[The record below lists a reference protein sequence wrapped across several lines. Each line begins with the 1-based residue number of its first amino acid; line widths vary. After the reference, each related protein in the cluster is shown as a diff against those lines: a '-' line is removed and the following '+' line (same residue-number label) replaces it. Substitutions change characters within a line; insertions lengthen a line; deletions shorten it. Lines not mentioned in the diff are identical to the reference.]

1 MCSLDL
7 TFQWL
12 ERRQIGR
19 VLLRFFA
26 ILFAILM
33 ACLDLPLAFGDDTD
47 FTLKF
52 VARPLQVANPEHA
65 TTLTGH
71 AFLIIGVKTNQG
83 IKEEVFGFYPVSGSV
98 KGMIKG
104 PGMLKA
110 EERCGPNDDCGPSH
124 RAELLRRL
132 SEVRQSV
139 TVPLSSEERTAVYAE
154 IKRWDSQSTIG
165 PDGRQLVP
173 GSDAE
178 YRLFDHNCMDF
189 IAAVASRLGYPTPNR
204 SNLQTPA
211 EFLAAFAPMV
221 EQERRLRQTRREAL
235 ANQQRAAEA
244 EARAHSAQEAA
255 RAAEERAQAAERRAQ
270 EAEQARAAREATTI
284 PAGWVACTCP
294 HLHSASGKWV
304 NGILYHPQSITCP
317 H

>member
-1 MCSLDL
+1 MHMCSFGPC
-7 TFQWL
+7 FQWFTG
-12 ERRQIGR
+12 RQRG
-19 VLLRFFA
+19 VLLGFS
-26 ILFAILM
+26 AILM
-33 ACLDLPLAFGDDTD
+33 AGLDFPLAFGDDTD

-52 VARPLQVANPEHA
+52 VARPSVVATPEHA

-71 AFLIIGVKTNQG
+71 AFLIIGLRTNEG
-83 IKEEVFGFYPVSGSV
+83 VREEVFGFYPVSGSV

-139 TVPLSSEERTAVYAE
+139 TVPLSMEERTAVYDE

-178 YRLFDHNCMDF
+178 YRLVDHNCMDF

-204 SNLQTPA
+204 SNLQTPT

-221 EQERRLRQTRREAL
+221 EQEQRLRQTRRESL

-244 EARAHSAQEAA
+244 EARA
-255 RAAEERAQAAERRAQ
+255 RAAEERTRAAERRAQ
-270 EAEQARAAREATTI
+270 EAEQAAREAATI

-294 HLHSASGKWV
+294 HIHSALGRWV
-304 NGILYHPQSITCP
+304 NGILYHAPSISCPQ
-317 H
+317 